1 MSDFNKPNARRWT
14 RSKYDSMGFDEL
26 LDEVKKW
33 HEDRGLI
40 DGSSDKDQCLKL
52 MQELGELSDDIC
64 SDLYNDL
71 TDSLGDMLVVMI
83 NIMVRN
89 DLNMLHCLRKALVEI
104 QDRKGH
110 NLDGVFIKDKVDII
124 IE

>member
-1 MSDFNKPNARRWT
+1 MSDFSKPNARRWT
-14 RSKYDSMGFDEL
+14 SSKFDSMGFDEL

-40 DGSSDKDQCLKL
+40 EGSSDKDQCLKL

-64 SDLYNDL
+64 SDIYNDL

-83 NIMVRN
+83 NIMIRN
-89 DLNMLHCLRKALVEI
+89 EISVKDCLRKALVEI
-104 QDRKGH
+104 QDRKGY
-110 NLDGVFIKDKVDII
+110 NLDGVFIKT
-124 IE
+124 E